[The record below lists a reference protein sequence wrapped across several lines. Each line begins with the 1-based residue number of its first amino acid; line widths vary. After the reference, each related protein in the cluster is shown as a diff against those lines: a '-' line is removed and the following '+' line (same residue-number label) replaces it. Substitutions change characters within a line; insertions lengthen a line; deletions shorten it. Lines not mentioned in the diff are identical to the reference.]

1 MSESDSAAATFG
13 WIGER
18 FGAVVAGVIDW
29 DAATPVPQWQARD
42 VVSHLTEWIHGLLS
56 GGGVTGLTE
65 GPSVADDPVAAWTH
79 RAAEISALL
88 DGEAAGA
95 SPTMF
100 SNPHMGV
107 LPLAEAI
114 DRFYTP
120 DVFMH
125 TWDLAAASGQEL
137 PEDQRS
143 LDYAASLLA
152 GMEEIEQM
160 LRDSGQ
166 FGPRRPVDPDAGILD
181 RLAAFIGRTP
191 TWTPRP

>member
-1 MSESDSAAATFG
+1 MRPRPCT
-13 WIGER
+13 
-18 FGAVVAGVIDW
+18 
-29 DAATPVPQWQARD
+29 
-42 VVSHLTEWIHGLLS
+42 
-56 GGGVTGLTE
+56 
-65 GPSVADDPVAAWTH
+65 
-79 RAAEISALL
+79 
-88 DGEAAGA
+88 
-95 SPTMF
+95 

-107 LPLAEAI
+107 PPLAEAI

-166 FGPRRPVDPDAGILD
+166 FGPRRPVDPDAGNSGPPGRLHRPHHLD
-181 RLAAFIGRTP
+181 PPTVIMQNCTTP
-191 TWTPRP
+191 P